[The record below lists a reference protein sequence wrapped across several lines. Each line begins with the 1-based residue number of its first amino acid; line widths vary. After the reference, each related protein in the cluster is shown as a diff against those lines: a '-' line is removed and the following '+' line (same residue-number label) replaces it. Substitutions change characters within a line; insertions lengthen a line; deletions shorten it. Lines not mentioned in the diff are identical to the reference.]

1 MMFEI
6 SRIRPCL
13 VLLLLAAGSLFAQD
27 PADWR
32 RPFPP
37 FRIIGSVY
45 WVGTYDLSTYL
56 ITTPQG
62 HILINSGM
70 ADTVPQ
76 IKAGVEKLG
85 FRMADVKILT
95 TTQAHGDHVAG
106 LAALKRMT
114 GARLLVMQED
124 IEVVE
129 TGGKA
134 DFRWGDDPS
143 TYFEAVKVDQA
154 LKDGGRISLGGLD
167 LTTHRHAGHTKGSAS
182 FTFEVQEGGKTYKV
196 GIVNMAS
203 INPGVRVAGMPKFP
217 GITGAFER
225 TFRDQKKLKIDVFL
239 SSHALQFNL
248 HDKYKPGDAYN
259 PERFVDPKGYRE
271 AVERL
276 EAAYRA
282 QLAAERTGK

>member
-1 MMFEI
+1 MTLPRSLTGFF
-6 SRIRPCL
+6 
-13 VLLLLAAGSLFAQD
+13 LLSLFLPSVFAAD
-27 PADWR
+27 PEDWR

-37 FRIIGSVY
+37 FRIIGNVY

-70 ADTVPQ
+70 ADTVPL

-85 FRMADVKILT
+85 FRMSDVKILS

-106 LAALKRMT
+106 LGALKRMT

-143 TYFEAVKVDQA
+143 TYFEAVKVDQP

-167 LTTHRHAGHTKGSAS
+167 VTTHRHAGHTRGSAS
-182 FTFEVQEGGKTYKV
+182 FTFEVREGGKTYRV

-217 GITGAFER
+217 GITSAFER

-239 SSHALQFNL
+239 SSHALQFKL
-248 HDKYKPGDAYN
+248 HEKYKPGDAYN

-271 AVERL
+271 AVAAL
-276 EAAYRA
+276 ETGFRE
-282 QLAAERTGK
+282 QLAREKAGK